1 MFSDT
6 ATWGGPPPGHALR
19 RYWRRPRALTFAV
32 ASTVLLL
39 SLPLLVIAAY
49 VFVPAYDVWRHL
61 AGTVLPDY
69 IRGSLLLAV
78 SVGIGTMVVGTG
90 TAWLVTLCRFPG
102 RAILSFAL
110 LLPLAFPAYVIA
122 YGYTGI
128 LDYAGPVQSLLRS
141 VTGWGLGEY
150 WFPRVRSLPGAAVM
164 MTLVLYPYVYLLAR
178 AAFIEQSACV
188 IEVSRTLGCSP
199 WQAFFR
205 IALPLARPAIAGG
218 TALAVMETLNDFGTV
233 QHFGVTTLTTG
244 IFRLWLGM
252 GEAAAAAQLAA
263 LLLVA
268 VFVVL
273 MFERWSRGA
282 RRFSHSTSR
291 YRSLPRFQL
300 RGTRAALAL
309 LACFLPVLFGFLLPA
324 ATLARWTIVTSEYW
338 MRPEFLRLAANSFIL
353 SAVAAGLAVLIGLF
367 LCYAQRLD
375 RGVGVSFMVRFATLG
390 YAIPG
395 AVVAVGV
402 MIPFA
407 GLDNWVDGLARAHL
421 GVSTGLILSGGIAAV
436 TFAYLVRFMPM
447 ALHGIEAGLGK
458 ITPNMD
464 DAARLLGRR
473 PVATMREV
481 HLPIMRGSVLTAA
494 LLVFVEVMKEL
505 PATLILRPFNFD
517 TLAVRAYELAT
528 DEQLVQASSAA
539 LAIVLVGVLP
549 VIVLARAISRSRPG
563 AGAV

>member
-6 ATWGGPPPGHALR
+6 ATWGGPPPDHALR
-19 RYWRRPRALTFAV
+19 RYSRRPRALTFAV
-32 ASTVLLL
+32 AATVLLL
-39 SLPLLVIAAY
+39 LLPLLVIAAY

-78 SVGIGTMVVGTG
+78 SVGLGTMVVGTG

-102 RAILSFAL
+102 RSILSFAL
-110 LLPLAFPAYVIA
+110 LLPLAFPGYVIA

-141 VTGWGLGEY
+141 VTGWGFGDY
-150 WFPRVRSLPGAAVM
+150 WFPHIRSLPGAAVM

-199 WQAFFR
+199 GQAFFR
-205 IALPLARPAIAGG
+205 IALPLARPAIGGG
-218 TALAVMETLNDFGTV
+218 TALAVMETRNDFGTV

-268 VFVVL
+268 VFIVL
-273 MFERWSRGA
+273 TLERWSRGK
-282 RRFSHSTSR
+282 RRFSHSTGR
-291 YRSLPRFQL
+291 YRPLPRFQL
-300 RGTRAALAL
+300 RGMRAALAL
-309 LACFLPVLFGFLLPA
+309 LACFLPVLLGFLLPA
-324 ATLARWTIVTSEYW
+324 AALTSWTVATSEYW

-353 SAVAAGLAVLIGLF
+353 SAVASGLAVLIALF

-375 RGVGVSFMVRFATLG
+375 RGVGVSFMVRLATLG

-421 GVSTGLILSGGIAAV
+421 GLSTGLILSGGIAAV

-563 AGAV
+563 TEAA

>member
-1 MFSDT
+1 M
-6 ATWGGPPPGHALR
+6 
-19 RYWRRPRALTFAV
+19 RRPRAVTLAV
-32 ASTVLLL
+32 AATVLVLL
-39 SLPLLVIAAY
+39 LPLLVIAAY
-49 VFVPAYDVWRHL
+49 VFVPAFDVWRHL

-69 IRGSLLLAV
+69 LRGSLLLAL
-78 SVGIGTMVVGTG
+78 SVGVGTMVIGTG

-122 YGYTGI
+122 YGYTGL
-128 LDYAGPVQSLLRS
+128 LDYAGPVQSLLRD
-141 VTGWGLGEY
+141 VTGWGFGDY
-150 WFPRVRSLPGAAVM
+150 WFPRIRSLPGAAAM

-273 MFERWSRGA
+273 MLERWSRGA
-282 RRFSHSTSR
+282 RRFSHSTGR
-291 YRSLPRFQL
+291 YRPLPRFRL
-300 RGTRAALAL
+300 RGVPAALAF
-309 LACFLPVLFGFLLPA
+309 LACFLPVLFGFVLPA
-324 ATLARWTIVTSEYW
+324 ATLGSWTVATSEYW
-338 MRPEFLRLAANSFIL
+338 MRPEFLRLAGNSFVL
-353 SAVAAGLAVLIGLF
+353 ASVAAGLAVMIGLF
-367 LCYAQRLD
+367 LCYAQRTD
-375 RGVGVSFMVRFATLG
+375 RGVAVPFMVRLATLG

-407 GLDNWVDGLARAHL
+407 GLDNWVDGLARTHL
-421 GVSTGLILSGGIAAV
+421 GISTGLILSGSIAAV
-436 TFAYLVRFMPM
+436 TFAYLVRFLPM

-458 ITPNMD
+458 ITHNMD

-473 PVATMREV
+473 PIATMREV
-481 HLPIMRGSVLTAA
+481 HVPIMRGSVLTAA

-539 LAIVLVGVLP
+539 LAIVLVGILP

-563 AGAV
+563 TELE

>member
-1 MFSDT
+1 MFSDAT
-6 ATWGGPPPGHALR
+6 TWGTPPPASAQR
-19 RYWRRPRALTFAV
+19 RRWRRPRTLTLAV
-32 ASTVLLL
+32 AATVTILL
-39 SLPLLVIAAY
+39 LPLLVIAAY
-49 VFVPAYDVWRHL
+49 VFVPAFEVWRHL

-69 IRGSLLLAV
+69 VRGSLLLAV
-78 SVGIGTMVVGTG
+78 SVGIGTLVLGTG

-122 YGYTGI
+122 YGYTGM

-141 VTGWGLGEY
+141 VTGWGFGDY
-150 WFPRVRSLPGAAVM
+150 WFPRIRSLPGAAVM

-273 MFERWSRGA
+273 MLERWSRGA
-282 RRFSHSTSR
+282 GRFSHSTGR
-291 YRSLPRFQL
+291 YRLLPRFQL
-300 RGTRAALAL
+300 RGMHAALAL
-309 LACFLPVLFGFLLPA
+309 VACFLPVLFGFLLPA
-324 ATLARWTIVTSEYW
+324 SALAAWTIETSDYW
-338 MRPEFLRLAANSFIL
+338 MRPEFLRLAGNSFIL
-353 SAVAAGLAVLIGLF
+353 AAVASGLAVLLGLF

-375 RGVGVSFMVRFATLG
+375 RGIAVPFMVRLATLG

-421 GVSTGLILSGGIAAV
+421 GVSTGLVLSGSIAAV
-436 TFAYLVRFMPM
+436 TFAYLVRFLPM

-458 ITPNMD
+458 ITPHMD

-481 HLPIMRGSVLTAA
+481 HVPIMRGSVLTAA

-539 LAIVLVGVLP
+539 LAIVLVGVMP

-563 AGAV
+563 SEAV

>member
-6 ATWGGPPPGHALR
+6 TTWDGVPPGRIGR
-19 RYWRRPRALTFAV
+19 RHTRRSGALTAV
-32 ASTVLLL
+32 VAATVLLL
-39 SLPLLVIAAY
+39 LLPLLVIAAY

-69 IRGSLLLAV
+69 LRGSLFLAL
-78 SVGIGTMVVGTG
+78 SVGIGTMVIGTG

-122 YGYTGI
+122 YGYTGL
-128 LDYAGPVQSLLRS
+128 LDYAGPVQSLLRD
-141 VTGWGLGEY
+141 VTGWGFGDY
-150 WFPRVRSLPGAAVM
+150 WFPRIRSLPGAAAM

-218 TALAVMETLNDFGTV
+218 TALAIMETLNDFGTV

-273 MFERWSRGA
+273 MLERWSRGL
-282 RRFSHSTSR
+282 RRYSHSTGR
-291 YRSLPRFQL
+291 YRPLPRFQL
-300 RGTRAALAL
+300 RGLHAAMAFM
-309 LACFLPVLFGFLLPA
+309 ACFLPVLFGFLLPA
-324 ATLARWTIVTSEYW
+324 ATLSGWTVVTSEYW
-338 MRPEFLRLAANSFIL
+338 MRPEFLRLAGNSFVL
-353 SAVAAGLAVLIGLF
+353 AAVAAGLAVTIGLF
-367 LCYAQRLD
+367 LCYAQRAD
-375 RGVGVSFMVRFATLG
+375 CSAATPFMVRLATLG

-407 GLDNWVDGLARAHL
+407 GLDNWVDGLARIHL
-421 GVSTGLILSGGIAAV
+421 GVSTGLILSGSIAAV
-436 TFAYLVRFMPM
+436 TFAYLVRFLPM

-458 ITPNMD
+458 ITPSMD

-481 HLPIMRGSVLTAA
+481 HVPIMRGSVLTAA

-539 LAIVLVGVLP
+539 LAIVLVGILP

-563 AGAV
+563 AERV